1 MNSLR
6 NLPLMLLQ
14 GTNPQYFLLW
24 IYINISIHKFQERI
38 LTVLLSI
45 PYFRVYGSWKGRG
58 NQLYVE
64 SN

>member
-6 NLPLMLLQ
+6 NLLLMLLQ

-45 PYFRVYGSWKGRG
+45 P
-58 NQLYVE
+58 
-64 SN
+64 